1 MAVYECV
8 VCVCL
13 GKLCVCVRADCVC
26 VCVCVSVYVLPL
38 AFLETDLLEGG
49 RSNPFSTRSTVTL
62 ALFPE
67 KLSDF

>member
-1 MAVYECV
+1 M
-8 VCVCL
+8 CVCL
-13 GKLCVCVRADCVC
+13 GKLCVCVLEQI
-26 VCVCVSVYVLPL
+26 VCVSVCVCACVSVCVLPL

-67 KLSDF
+67 QPSDC